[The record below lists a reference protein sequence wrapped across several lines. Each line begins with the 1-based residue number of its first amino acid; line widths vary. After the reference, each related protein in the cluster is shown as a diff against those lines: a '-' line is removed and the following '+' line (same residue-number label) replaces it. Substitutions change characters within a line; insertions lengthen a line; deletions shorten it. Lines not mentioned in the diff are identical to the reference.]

1 MSTEYPVHWLEDIID
16 KILKKD
22 QERITLATGKTP
34 SGHIHIGILREI
46 IICDSIRRVLEK
58 RGDNRV
64 SFFLFLDDFDAAKR
78 FPEYIKKDFQEK
90 HIGKPFFL
98 IPCPFEDCQCKSYA
112 YHFGNELT
120 STFKDFGIKTEII
133 WTHELY
139 KSEEMQKR
147 IKIALE
153 NTEKIK
159 KILRKFILPTLD
171 DTKKK
176 DFLEMQKNWMPVMA
190 ICDNCKKIQTQT
202 KDGSIVPNRIISY
215 NREKETVKYIC
226 PSCKFEEELSI
237 YSGNLKLNW
246 RIDWPAKWDIYK
258 TTCEPA
264 GKDHCVKGGSYDTGL
279 EICQNIFNYEGPI
292 KVPYEWVRLG
302 ERDMKTS
309 KGIVFT
315 PKKYL
320 EIADPE
326 IFRMF
331 ILKTDPMKHISFR
344 IEELPQYY
352 NYFKKMKDIYFSHR
366 APKSERKKEFFNY
379 LYPLVKVGDIK
390 EDKSKDIPLNYLI
403 FLSQI
408 QNILSTKKLYKKAME
423 IMNDPAFES
432 QITLS
437 KFKNLLDKTKN
448 WIDEIKKLIKEEK
461 DQKIKRNILNNISI
475 FSIPEKE
482 PEDIEKK
489 LSEAQIEGIRILR
502 KYLMNSETLES
513 DKIQNKIFSIAK
525 EDLQI
530 SPKKFFQAIYLIIF
544 GKKYGPRLGPFLEL
558 LDKKWLLNR
567 LKFK

>member
-1 MSTEYPVHWLEDIID
+1 MTTEYPVHWLEDIID

-22 QERITLATGKTP
+22 QDRITLATGKTP

-46 IICDSIRRVLEK
+46 ITCDSIRRVLEK
-58 RGDNRV
+58 RGKNRIR
-64 SFFLFLDDFDAAKR
+64 FFLFLDDFDAAKR
-78 FPEYIKKDFQEK
+78 FPDYIKKNFQEK

-112 YHFGNELT
+112 YHFGSELA

-190 ICDNCKKIQTQT
+190 ICDNCKKIQTQK

-215 NREKETVKYIC
+215 NIEKETVKYKC
-226 PSCKFEEELSI
+226 PECDFEEELSI
-237 YSGNLKLNW
+237 YSGKLKLNW
-246 RIDWPAKWDIYK
+246 RVDWPAKWDIYK

-279 EICQNIFNYEGPI
+279 EICQKIFNYEGPI
-292 KVPYEWVRLG
+292 KIPYEWVRLG

-320 EIADPE
+320 DIADPE
-326 IFRMF
+326 IFRML

-344 IEELPQYY
+344 IEEIPQYF
-352 NYFKKMKDIYFSHR
+352 NYFKKMKDIYFSHQ
-366 APKSERKKEFFNY
+366 APKSEEKKEFFNY
-379 LYPLVKVGDIK
+379 LYPLVKIGGIK
-390 EDKSKDIPLNYLI
+390 EDKSKDIPLSYLI
-403 FLSQI
+403 FLSQL
-408 QNILSTKKLYKKAME
+408 QNILSTKKLYKKAKE
-423 IMNDPAFES
+423 LMNDPAFES

-437 KFKNLLDKTKN
+437 KFKNLLDRTKN
-448 WIDEIKKLIKEEK
+448 WIDEIKKLLKEEK

-475 FSIPEKE
+475 FSIPDKVS
-482 PEDIEKK
+482 DDVEKK
-489 LSEAQIEGIRILR
+489 LNETQIEGIRILR
-502 KYLMNSETLES
+502 NYLMNSEKLES
-513 DKIQNKIFSIAK
+513 DEIQNKIFSIAK

-530 SPKKFFQAIYLIIF
+530 SAKKFFQVIYQIIF

-567 LKFK
+567 LKI